1 MFLKVIYE
9 IYQIFL
15 NLFHVKHLFRETQKD
30 AHKGTSFRKGL
41 DKEMGMSG
49 TDALH
54 PVESMVAGH
63 AGLVVLITCDFGIRI
78 VYSIKLSL
86 SVCCVLASIPASRMA
101 STALCK
107 VLRNIL

>member
-1 MFLKVIYE
+1 MICE
-9 IYQIFL
+9 IYQIFF
-15 NLFHVKHLFRETQKD
+15 NLFHVKHFLCEMQKD
-30 AHKGTSFRKGL
+30 AHEGTSFRKGL

-49 TDALH
+49 TDAVH

-63 AGLVVLITCDFGIRI
+63 AGLVVLKICDLGIRI